1 MGPFLFLCKFYLLF
15 PHPWYFL
22 VFIRF
27 YCINWLDRQKTKP
40 AFVLTPHMVRYVPLS
55 QKLGHGK
62 ICILAIFILLR
73 VWTLYK
79 FLFLVHNFL
88 FLITGNFF
96 AENPCNSQII
106 LFLLP
111 NINDKLLLAFIIS
124 HLAAKP
130 AYGIYSIANLDVY
143 KFNLESLPS
152 QQIVLFYHSL
162 CNHIKEMKYYYY
174 FDVIENFLPMR
185 TSSLI
190 SEVGGSIWLQ
200 QLSWFMNTSSIKTAA
215 ASCTE
220 QTWLWF
226 WIVKILILFNLGGW
240 TQ

>member
-1 MGPFLFLCKFYLLF
+1 MGPFLFLCKFYRLF

-27 YCINWLDRQKTKP
+27 YYINWLDRQKTKP
-40 AFVLTPHMVRYVPLS
+40 AFVLTPHMVRYVTLC

-73 VWTLYK
+73 VGTLYK

-88 FLITGNFF
+88 FLSIGNFF
-96 AENPCNSQII
+96 AEKPCNSQII

-111 NINDKLLLAFIIS
+111 NINDKLLLALIIT

-130 AYGIYSIANLDVY
+130 AYSIYSIANLDVY
-143 KFNLESLPS
+143 KLSLESLAS

-162 CNHIKEMKYYYY
+162 CNHIKEMKYYY
-174 FDVIENFLPMR
+174 FE
-185 TSSLI
+185 
-190 SEVGGSIWLQ
+190 
-200 QLSWFMNTSSIKTAA
+200 
-215 ASCTE
+215 
-220 QTWLWF
+220 
-226 WIVKILILFNLGGW
+226 ILMW
-240 TQ
+240 